1 MRESESVLRV
11 LLAFSLPLV
20 PFLLCVLP
28 ILHWL
33 ARAER
38 AAHWACVAEERA
50 EERARLRGGGGGGGG
65 GGGDDDDG
73 GGALPPA
80 PRSSFRE
87 NLRRRASGQLA
98 FVLEP
103 SNAPAPA
110 T

>member
-1 MRESESVLRV
+1 MRESEGVLRV
-11 LLAFSLPLV
+11 LLAFFLPLA

-28 ILHWL
+28 TLRWL
-33 ARAER
+33 ALAER

-50 EERARLRGGGGGGGG
+50 EERARLRGGGGGDSGDS
-65 GGGDDDDG
+65 GDD

-110 T
+110 C